1 MYCPMRSLI
10 LAIPFILI
18 ATLLSAPTAKASA
31 LALPAPYPMPF
42 RNADYN
48 NHLASLPHATRHDV
62 DKSRTT
68 AVPSKPNHNGP
79 VNASSVRHGH
89 SARTYHQSLGISRRD
104 FDSVLESLGGHR
116 DDAVANSLE
125 LQNMASQS
133 ASRDENDSA
142 FQQGAASRFSSFS
155 SNAQAFSSMFGEL
168 AADKGLANY
177 DKGNEVETMLK
188 DVVDANKDAL
198 SAVTAMVYNIP
209 TLGPVLGPI
218 VYEIKCILDDLLNIT
233 ENLTDG
239 ILNDLTPML
248 AGLSGQAA
256 GMTCASQFK
265 VLGMCL

>member
-1 MYCPMRSLI
+1 MRSLI
-10 LAIPFILI
+10 FSIPFVLI
-18 ATLLSAPTAKASA
+18 ATLLSAPTAQASA

-48 NHLASLPHATRHDV
+48 NHLASLPHATRHNA

-68 AVPSKPNHNGP
+68 TIPSKPNRNGP
-79 VNASSVRHGH
+79 VNISSVQHGY

-104 FDSVLESLGGHR
+104 FDLLLESLGGHR
-116 DDAVANSLE
+116 DDAMANSLE

-133 ASRDENDSA
+133 ASQDENDSA
-142 FQQGAASRFSSFS
+142 FQQDAASRFSSFS
-155 SNAQAFSSMFGEL
+155 SSTQAFSSLFGQL

-177 DKGNEVETMLK
+177 DKSNEVETMLK
-188 DVVDANKDAL
+188 DVVNANKDAL

-209 TLGPVLGPI
+209 DLGPILGPI
-218 VYEIKCILDDLLNIT
+218 VYEIKCILDDLLDVT

-239 ILNDLTPML
+239 ALNNLTPIL

-256 GMTCASQFK
+256 GMTCASGFK
-265 VLGMCL
+265 LLGLCM

>member
-1 MYCPMRSLI
+1 MRSLI
-10 LAIPFILI
+10 LAIPFVLI

-31 LALPAPYPMPF
+31 LALPVPYPMPF

-68 AVPSKPNHNGP
+68 AVPSKPYHNGP
-79 VNASSVRHGH
+79 VNASSVRHGY
-89 SARTYHQSLGISRRD
+89 SARTYHQSIGISRRD
-104 FDSVLESLGGHR
+104 FNSLLEGLGGHR
-116 DDAVANSLE
+116 DDAVADSQE

-133 ASRDENDSA
+133 ASRDENDST

-155 SNAQAFSSMFGEL
+155 SSTQGFSDLFGQL

-177 DKGNEVETMLK
+177 DKDNSLEVMLK
-188 DVVDANKDAL
+188 DVVNANKDAL
-198 SAVTAMVYNIP
+198 SAVTALVYNIP
-209 TLGPVLGPI
+209 DLGPVLGPI
-218 VYEIKCILDDLLNIT
+218 VYEIKCIVDDLLDLT

-239 ILNDLTPML
+239 ILNDMKPML
-248 AGLSGQAA
+248 QGLLGQAA

-265 VLGMCL
+265 VLGFCL

>member
-1 MYCPMRSLI
+1 MRSLI
-10 LAIPFILI
+10 LAISFVLI

-48 NHLASLPHATRHDV
+48 NHLASLPHATRHDI
-62 DKSRTT
+62 DKSRTI
-68 AVPSKPNHNGP
+68 AVSSKLNHNAP
-79 VNASSVRHGH
+79 VNSSSVRRGY
-89 SARTYHQSLGISRRD
+89 SARTYRQSLDISRRD
-104 FDSVLESLGGHR
+104 FNLLLDSLGGHR

-133 ASRDENDSA
+133 ASQDENDSA

-155 SNAQAFSSMFGEL
+155 SNTQGFSDLFGQL

-177 DKGNEVETMLK
+177 DKGNELEVMLK
-188 DVVDANKDAL
+188 DVINANKDAL
-198 SAVTAMVYNIP
+198 SAVTALVYNIP
-209 TLGPVLGPI
+209 DLGPILGPI
-218 VYEIKCILDDLLNIT
+218 VYEIKCIVDELLDLT

-239 ILNDLTPML
+239 IFNDMKPML
-248 AGLSGQAA
+248 QGLLGQAA

-265 VLGMCL
+265 VLGLCL